1 MALFKA
7 ALVLSLA
14 AASAAHAETQ
24 SFEGRLNP
32 MIVDTFQHSPNPAPT
47 IYEFTVDDKTYVLT
61 GLERADRKNL
71 VPSDLGHSG
80 DIKIEGELMPGNTI
94 AVTDVLAFDQEPY
107 RIGGKPPLEV
117 SKAIVMVLT
126 FGGTDNEDP
135 MAKANEIV
143 ADVSKAFHDNSWGKK
158 KFEVDIDK
166 NGKPDVI
173 GPIKATDKP
182 PKMQCMASIW
192 ADNADKIAKEK
203 YNIDFNKYN
212 HRIYYYDTYLKCGWE
227 GLGYVGCTKEP
238 EGKCRTYMNTENPR
252 HNLHKQKAIWVHEI
266 GHNLGL
272 RHARKGRN
280 DYGDRSDPMGK
291 AKLIHFNGA
300 HSDKL
305 GYLEV
310 IDGSYKD
317 IEDLKGS
324 TITLNAMTNT
334 GDGLVKVLR
343 YGKASKGGDLY
354 YAQLR
359 VMEGIDQFIEDE
371 EYYNKVIV
379 HKLHVGDGK
388 NNKSEFQQA
397 LKDGESFSAGG
408 FKITVEPGFDKGTKQ
423 IRID

>member
-1 MALFKA
+1 MALLKA
-7 ALVLSLA
+7 ALVLSA
-14 AASAAHAETQ
+14 AAATTAQADVQT
-24 SFEGRLNP
+24 FTGRLNP
-32 MIVDTFQHSPNPAPT
+32 MIVDTFQHSSEPAPT
-47 IYEFTVDDKTYVLT
+47 LYEFTADGKTYVLT
-61 GLERADRKNL
+61 GLDAADSKNL
-71 VPSDLGHSG
+71 VPNDLGYSG
-80 DIKIEGELMPGNTI
+80 DITIEGERMPGNTL
-94 AVTDVLAFDQEPY
+94 AVAKVVSFHQQPY
-107 RIGGKPPLEV
+107 QLRKDPLEV
-117 SKAIVMVLT
+117 SKALVMVLT

-135 MAKANEIV
+135 MAKANEFA

-158 KFEVDIDK
+158 TFDVDIDK
-166 NGKPDVI
+166 DGKPDVI
-173 GPIKATDKP
+173 GPIKVTDQP

-192 ADNADKIAKEK
+192 ADNADKVAIEK
-203 YNIDFNKYN
+203 YGIDFNDYN

-252 HNLHKQKAIWVHEI
+252 YDDQKAKAIWVHEI

-272 RHARKGRN
+272 RHARKGRS

-310 IDGSYKD
+310 TAGSYKD
-317 IEDLKGS
+317 IENLKGS
-324 TITLNAMTNT
+324 TVTLNAMTDSST
-334 GDGLVKVLR
+334 EGLTKVLR
-343 YGKASKGGDLY
+343 YGKASKSGDLY

-359 VMEGIDQFIEDE
+359 VMEGIDVLIEDD
-371 EYYNKVIV
+371 EYYDKVII

-388 NNKSEFQQA
+388 NNKSEFVKV

-408 FKITVEPGFDKGTKQ
+408 FTLTVEPSFDKGTKQ